1 MSKAKVLIVE
11 DDLEIAR
18 LTTLYLEAEGYS
30 VSVVHD
36 GNLALDSIRSFQ
48 PDLVLLDLMLPGMS
62 GTQICRQ
69 AREFYHGII
78 LVLTASADEVS
89 EVSLFKFG
97 ADDYVTKPIRG
108 HALLA
113 RIEALLRRASLSAQ
127 DLASAVS
134 HAVESEACTPNPNG
148 IYIDVGDQSAYLNG
162 QNLKLT
168 SAEFD
173 ILNLLVKNMSEVVT
187 RDQCCQLFRGIDY
200 SFNDRSIDM
209 RVSGLRKKLRIHAQ
223 DKQWIRTVR
232 NKGYMLVA

>member
-1 MSKAKVLIVE
+1 MSKTKVLIVE
-11 DDLEIAR
+11 DDQEIAR
-18 LTTLYLEAEGYS
+18 LTTLYLEAEGYN

-36 GNLALDSIRSFQ
+36 GNLALEAIRNTE
-48 PDLVLLDLMLPGMS
+48 PDLVLLDLMLPGLS

-69 AREFYHGII
+69 AREFYNGII
-78 LVLTASADEVS
+78 LVLTASADEMS

-113 RIEALLRRASLSAQ
+113 RIEALLRRASP
-127 DLASAVS
+127 
-134 HAVESEACTPNPNG
+134 AVETMDTGTEKQCDIVINNTA
-148 IYIDVGDQSAYLNG
+148 QSATLYG

-168 SAEFD
+168 SAEFE
-173 ILNLLVKNMSEVVT
+173 ILNLLVNNICQVVT

-200 SFNDRSIDM
+200 AFNDRSIDM
-209 RVSGLRKKLRIHAQ
+209 RVSGLRRKLRIHAK
-223 DKQWIRTVR
+223 DKQLIRTVR